1 MLGATMRPLLV
12 SSVNDDFGDDHVDHG
27 DNDDH
32 DDHGDDRDND
42 RDQVGDRW

>member
-27 DNDDH
+27 DNH
-32 DDHGDDRDND
+32 DDHGNDRDND
-42 RDQVGDRW
+42 HDEVGDQ

>member
-27 DNDDH
+27 DNH

-42 RDQVGDRW
+42 RDEVGDRW